1 VDTARL
7 EQWAENGWLRSH
19 RTTAQEIRE
28 LFMAADEDLT
38 SAAVDPSVAWRFNK
52 GYTAAFRM
60 CSAALYAAGY
70 EASRGDHH
78 YRTIDALPLVIG
90 SALHDLSNYLHT
102 CSTKRHDVT
111 YESVH
116 VVSKDEADEIL
127 RVAAELRDSV
137 REWLR
142 QNHPTLVP

>member
-1 VDTARL
+1 MRL
-7 EQWAENGWLRSH
+7 EQWAKNDWLRTH
-19 RTTAQEIRE
+19 RTTPQEIRE
-28 LFMAADEDLT
+28 LFTAAAEDLT
-38 SAAVDPSVAWRFNK
+38 SAGSDPSVAWRFTK

-78 YRTIDALPLVIG
+78 YRTIDALPLVLG
-90 SALHDLSNYLHT
+90 AEVKDLADYLHA

-111 YESVH
+111 YESVNT
-116 VVSKDEADEIL
+116 VSKDEAEEML
-127 RVAAELRDSV
+127 RAAADLRERV

-142 QNHPTLVP
+142 QNHPQLVP